1 MGRIRNI
8 GVALMLAGVMAM
20 GFGTTLSAASKPGGG
35 GGGGKGNGKGG
46 SVCEYLTA
54 VISYEYTT
62 PTVLVYSLSLYS
74 YYGCGA

>member
-20 GFGTTLSAASKPGGG
+20 GFGTTLSAASKKPGGG
-35 GGGGKGNGKGG
+35 GGKDGT
-46 SVCEYLTA
+46 VCDYLTS
-54 VISYEYTT
+54 IINYEYTT

-74 YYGCGA
+74 YFGCGQ

>member
-8 GVALMLAGVMAM
+8 GVALVLASVMAM

-35 GGGGKGNGKGG
+35 GGKGNGKGG

-54 VISYEYTT
+54 IITYEYTT
-62 PTVLVYSLSLYS
+62 PTVMVYTLSLYS
-74 YYGCGA
+74 YYSCGE